1 MRSKKGYV
9 MGVGTAVFATFIGG
23 RLLQKKLTGQT
34 TAALPGM
41 KDRRGYALITGA
53 SSGIGAAYARRLAQ
67 EGYSLVLV
75 ARREDRLAALAA
87 ELMRDY
93 TITAEALPADLSQ
106 AADIARVEQRIAKLD
121 LSILVNNAGFG
132 TNKGSL
138 LASDL
143 NEQLDMLNLHVMATM
158 RLCRAALPGMIARER
173 GAMINVSSISAFF
186 PSPGDINY
194 PASKAYMNTFS
205 QALQAEVARHGIR
218 VQALCPGFTHTE
230 FHGTPAMTG
239 FQKGRIPSVMWM
251 TAEQVVDESL
261 RSLERN
267 RVICVP
273 GRRNQLLVLG
283 AQNGLAAL
291 VLRVA
296 RRFRHRGEDR

>member
-1 MRSKKGYV
+1 MKNKKGQII
-9 MGVGTAVFATFIGG
+9 GLGTAVLATFIGG
-23 RLLQKKLTGQT
+23 RLLQKKLAGQT
-34 TAALPGM
+34 TAALPGA

-87 ELMRDY
+87 ELTRDY
-93 TITAEALPADLSQ
+93 TITAEVLAADLAQ
-106 AADIARVEQRIAKLD
+106 AADIARVEQRIANLD
-121 LSILVNNAGFG
+121 LTILVNNAGFG

-143 NEQLDMLNLHVMATM
+143 NEQLDMLNLHVLATM
-158 RLCRAALPGMIARER
+158 RLCRAALPGMIARKR
-173 GAMINVSSISAFF
+173 GAIVNVSSISAFF

-239 FQKGRIPSVMWM
+239 FQKSRIPSAMWM
-251 TAEQVVDESL
+251 TSGQVVEESL
-261 RSLERN
+261 RGLKGD
-267 RVICVP
+267 RVMCVP
-273 GRRNQLLVLG
+273 GWRNQLLVLG
-283 AQNGLAAL
+283 AQNGLAAI

>member
-1 MRSKKGYV
+1 MRGKKGYV

-23 RLLQKKLTGQT
+23 RLLQKKLTDT
-34 TAALPGM
+34 PNANLPGA

-75 ARREDRLAALAA
+75 ARRADRLAALAA

-93 TITAEALPADLSQ
+93 AITAEVLPADLSQ
-106 AADIARVEQRIAKLD
+106 AADVARVEQRLAHLD

-143 NEQLDMLNLHVMATM
+143 NEQLDMLNLHVLATM

-173 GAMINVSSISAFF
+173 GAIVNVSSISAFF

-205 QALQAEVARHGIR
+205 RALQAEVVRHGIR

-230 FHGTPAMTG
+230 FHGTPAMSG
-239 FQKGRIPSVMWM
+239 FQKSRVPSAMWM
-251 TAEQVVDESL
+251 TAEQVVEESL
-261 RSLERN
+261 RCLGSD